1 MNKPHKRGAHLLA
14 LLLGLCLPFN
24 TIMGQTN
31 TAATAPSSAAAQT
44 GRGVN
49 LKYMDT
55 SAKPCQDFYQY
66 ASGNWLAS
74 NPIPAD
80 RSTWGAGSELSEK
93 NFEVLRQILEDAA
106 KDKGAPKGSA
116 RRKVGDF
123 YRSGMD
129 EARIE
134 AEGAKPLAR
143 EFARIEAIKD
153 VGTLQDAIAHLHRLN
168 LSPAFNF
175 FAYQDYK
182 NSTRIISWL
191 YQGGL
196 GLPNRDYYTKED
208 ERSKEIR
215 TQYVA
220 HVAKMFELLGDN
232 PQQAAAQARAVMEM
246 ETRLARASMTPVE
259 ERDPNATY
267 HRMTL
272 AQLNALV
279 PGLSWNRYFKS
290 LGLTDPGDINVA
302 QPAFYKE
309 VGQMMTS
316 VPVADWKTYLRWQL
330 INAQAPRL
338 SSAFVNEDFHFNGR
352 VVRGTKELRPRWKR
366 ILTATDSSLGEALGQ
381 LYVERNFS
389 PQAKAKALEL
399 VMNLKAA
406 LRDRLKV
413 LDWISEATRQQALKK
428 LDAINV
434 KIGYPDK
441 WRDYSAL
448 NIDDGSYVLNAMR
461 ADEFEF
467 QRNINKI
474 GKPIDRREWSVST
487 PTVDAYYNP
496 NFNEIVFPAGILQP
510 PFFDPTADDATNY
523 GGVGAIIGHELTHG
537 FDDQGR
543 QFDAEG
549 NLKDWWTAED
559 QKNYNQRAAIVEAQ
573 FNEYV
578 PLEDL
583 HINGK
588 LTLGENIADL
598 GGLKIAYLAFQK
610 SLEGKPRPPVID
622 GFTPEQRF
630 FLAFAQNWRRNIRP
644 EALRLMLATDPHSP
658 PRFRVLGPVSNM
670 PEFFAAFGCKPG
682 DSGIRGEAIQV
693 KIW

>member
-1 MNKPHKRGAHLLA
+1 MNRSKSVLFLA
-14 LLLGLCLPFN
+14 LLLGLCLPLN
-24 TIMGQTN
+24 TIVGQSTSTAGQT
-31 TAATAPSSAAAQT
+31 T
-44 GRGVN
+44 RGVYP
-49 LKYMDT
+49 KYMDT
-55 SAKPCQDFYQY
+55 SVKPCEDFYQY
-66 ASGNWLAS
+66 ANGNWLS
-74 NPIPAD
+74 NNPIPAD
-80 RSTWGAGSELSEK
+80 RSSWGAGSELAEK
-93 NFEVLRQILEDAA
+93 TQQAIHQILEEAA
-106 KDKGAPKGSA
+106 KDANAPKGSA

-134 AEGAKPLAR
+134 AEGIKPLAQ

-153 VGTLQDAIAHLHRLN
+153 TQTLQDVIAHLHRMN
-168 LSPAFNF
+168 VNPAFNF

-182 NSTRIISWL
+182 NSTRIIAWL

-208 ERSKEIR
+208 EKSKEIR

-220 HVAKMFELLGDN
+220 HIAKMLELLGDK
-232 PQQAAAQARAVMEM
+232 PDAAAAGAKTIMAM
-246 ETRLARASMTPVE
+246 ETRLAKASMTPVE
-259 ERDPNATY
+259 ERNPNATY
-267 HRMTL
+267 HKMTL
-272 AQLNALV
+272 AELNALV
-279 PGLSWNRYFKS
+279 PGFTWNRYFRGI
-290 LGLTDPGDINVA
+290 GLTDPGDINVA

-316 VPVADWKTYLRWQL
+316 VPISDWKTYLRWTL
-330 INAQAPRL
+330 INTEAGRL
-338 SSAFVNEDFHFNGR
+338 SSAFVNQDFNFYGR
-352 VVRGTKELRPRWKR
+352 IVRGTKELRPRWKR
-366 ILTATDSSLGEALGQ
+366 MFSATDQALGDALGQ
-381 LYVERNFS
+381 LYVERYFS

-413 LDWISEATRQQALKK
+413 LDWISEGTRQQALKK

-448 NIDDGSYVLNAMR
+448 NIDGGSYVLNAMR

-467 QRNINKI
+467 KRNLNKI
-474 GKPIDRREWSVST
+474 GKPIDRQEWGVTT

-510 PFFDPTADDATNY
+510 PFFDPQADDASNY
-523 GGVGAIIGHELTHG
+523 GGVGSVIGHELTHG

-549 NLKDWWTAED
+549 NLRNWWTAED
-559 QKNYNQRAAIVEAQ
+559 EKNYNARAVIVEKQ
-573 FNEYV
+573 FDEFI
-578 PLEDL
+578 PLEAV

-598 GGLKIAYLAFQK
+598 GGLKIAYLALQK
-610 SLEGKPRPPVID
+610 SMEGKPRPPAID

-630 FLAFAQNWRRNIRP
+630 FLSFAQNWRRSTRP
-644 EALRLMLATDPHSP
+644 EALRLMLASDPHSP

-682 DSGIRGEAIQV
+682 DSGIRAENVQV

>member
-1 MNKPHKRGAHLLA
+1 VNKRNSTGALLLA
-14 LLLGLCLPFN
+14 LLLGLCLPLN
-24 TIMGQTN
+24 VIVGQTA
-31 TAATAPSSAAAQT
+31 TTAPTAPAQT
-44 GRGVN
+44 GRGVYLN
-49 LKYMDT
+49 YMDT
-55 SAKPCQDFYQY
+55 SAKPCEDFYQY
-66 ASGNWLAS
+66 ASGNWLGS

-80 RSTWGAGSELSEK
+80 RSSWGAGSELAEK
-93 NFEVLRQILEDAA
+93 NQVLIHQILEEAA
-106 KDKGAPKGSA
+106 KDTSAPKGSA

-123 YRSGMD
+123 YRSGMN

-134 AEGAKPLAR
+134 AEGVKPLQQ

-153 VGTLQDAIAHLHRLN
+153 VPTLQDAIAHLHRLN
-168 LSPAFNF
+168 VNPTFNF
-175 FAYQDYK
+175 FPYQDYK

-196 GLPNRDYYTKED
+196 GLPNRDYYTKDD
-208 ERSKEIR
+208 EKSKEIR

-220 HVAKMFELLGDN
+220 HIAKMLELLGDK
-232 PQQAAAQARAVMEM
+232 PDAAAMEAKTIMEM
-246 ETRLARASMTPVE
+246 ETRLAKASMTPVE

-272 AQLNALV
+272 AELNALT
-279 PGLSWNRYFKS
+279 PGLNWNRYFNG
-290 LGLTDPGDINVA
+290 LGLKEPGDINVA

-309 VGQMMTS
+309 VGQMMTN
-316 VPVADWKTYLRWQL
+316 VPVSDWKAYLRWQL
-330 INAQAPRL
+330 INTEAGRL
-338 SSAFVNEDFHFNGR
+338 SSAFVNEDFNFYGR
-352 VVRGTKELRPRWKR
+352 TVRGTKELRPRWKR
-366 ILTATDSSLGEALGQ
+366 IFSATDQSLGEALGQ
-381 LYVERNFS
+381 LYVERAFS
-389 PQAKAKALEL
+389 PQAKAKAQEL

-448 NIDDGSYVLNAMR
+448 TIDDGSYVLNGMR

-467 QRNINKI
+467 QRNLNKI
-474 GKPIDRREWSVST
+474 GKPIDRTEWSITT

-510 PFFDPTADDATNY
+510 PFFDPEADDATNY
-523 GGVGAIIGHELTHG
+523 GGVGSVIGHELTHG

-549 NLKDWWTAED
+549 NLRDWWTAED
-559 QKNYNQRAAIVEAQ
+559 QKNYIQRASIVEAQ
-573 FNEYV
+573 YNDFI
-578 PLEDL
+578 PLETL

-610 SLEGKPRPPVID
+610 SLEGKPRPPSID

-630 FLAFAQNWRRNIRP
+630 FLSFGQNWRRNTRP

-658 PRFRVLGPVSNM
+658 PRFRVNGPVSNM

-682 DSGIRGEAIQV
+682 DAGIRAENIQV

>member
-1 MNKPHKRGAHLLA
+1 LHRQIKRNALLA
-14 LLLGLCLPFN
+14 LLLVFGLPLHL
-24 TIMGQTN
+24 IVGQT
-31 TAATAPSSAAAQT
+31 PSAVQT
-44 GRGVN
+44 GRGVY
-49 LKYMDT
+49 LKFIDT
-55 SAKPCQDFYQY
+55 SVKPCQDFYQF
-66 ASGNWLAS
+66 ANGSWLAN
-74 NPIPAD
+74 NPIPAE
-80 RSTWGAGSELSEK
+80 RSSWGAGAELSEK
-93 NFEVLRQILEDAA
+93 NLEVIHQILEEAA
-106 KDKGAPKGSA
+106 KDTNAPKGSPK
-116 RRKVGDF
+116 RKVGDF

-134 AEGAKPLAR
+134 ADAIKPLAQ
-143 EFARIEAIKD
+143 EFARIEAVKD
-153 VGTLQDAIAHLHRLN
+153 IPTLQDALAHLHRFN
-168 LSPAFNF
+168 VNPAFNF

-182 NSTRIISWL
+182 NSTRIIAWL

-196 GLPNRDYYTKED
+196 GLPNRDYYTKDD

-220 HVAKMFELLGDN
+220 HVAKMFELLGDK
-232 PQQAAAQARAVMEM
+232 PEQAASQAKTVMEM

-259 ERDPNATY
+259 ERDPAGTY
-267 HRMTL
+267 HKMTL
-272 AQLNALV
+272 AELNALT
-279 PGLSWNRYFKS
+279 PGFQWNRYFKGI
-290 LGLTDPGDINVA
+290 GLVDPGDINVA
-302 QPAFYKE
+302 QPVFYKE

-316 VPVADWKTYLRWQL
+316 VPIPDWKTYLRWTL
-330 INAQAPRL
+330 VNTQATRL
-338 SSAFVNEDFHFNGR
+338 SSAFVNQDFSFYGKT
-352 VVRGTKELRPRWKR
+352 VRGTKELRPRWKR
-366 ILTATDSSLGEALGQ
+366 INSAIDNGLGEALGQ
-381 LYVERNFS
+381 LYVERAFS
-389 PQAKAKALEL
+389 PQAKAKAQEM

-406 LRDRLKV
+406 LRSDLST
-413 LDWISEATRQQALKK
+413 LGWMSEATRQQALKK

-448 NIDDGSYVLNAMR
+448 NIDNGPYVLNAMR

-467 QRNINKI
+467 QRNLNKI
-474 GKPIDRREWSVST
+474 GKPIDRTEWGITT

-510 PFFDPTADDATNY
+510 PFFDPQADDATNY
-523 GGVGAIIGHELTHG
+523 GGVGSVIGHELTHG

-549 NLKDWWTAED
+549 NLRNWWTAED
-559 QKNYNQRAAIVEAQ
+559 EKNYNARASIVETQ
-573 FNEYV
+573 YNEFT
-578 PLEDL
+578 PLEAL

-610 SLEGKPRPPVID
+610 SLEGKPRPQPID

-630 FLAFAQNWRRNIRP
+630 FLSFAQNWRRNTRP
-644 EALRLMLATDPHSP
+644 ETLRLMLATDPHSP
-658 PRFRVLGPVSNM
+658 PRFRVNGPVSNM
-670 PEFFAAFGCKPG
+670 PEFFEAFGCKTG
-682 DSGIRGEAIQV
+682 DSGIRAENVQV

>member
-1 MNKPHKRGAHLLA
+1 VNKLNRRGAHLLA
-14 LLLGLCLPFN
+14 LLLGLCLPLN
-24 TIMGQTN
+24 TIIGQTSASITAP
-31 TAATAPSSAAAQT
+31 TAAGT
-44 GRGVN
+44 GRGVSP
-49 LKYMDT
+49 KYMDT
-55 SAKPCQDFYQY
+55 ATKPCQDFYQY
-66 ASGNWLAS
+66 ANGNWLAN
-74 NPIPAD
+74 NPVPAD
-80 RSTWGAGSELSEK
+80 RSAWGAGSELSEK
-93 NFEVLRQILEDAA
+93 NFEVLHQILEDAA
-106 KDKGAPKGSA
+106 KDTNAPKGSA

-134 AEGAKPLAR
+134 AEGAKPLAQ
-143 EFARIEAIKD
+143 EFARIDAIKD
-153 VGTLQDAIAHLHRLN
+153 VPTLQETIAHLHRLN
-168 LSPAFNF
+168 MAPAFNF

-208 ERSKEIR
+208 EKSKEIR

-220 HVAKMFELLGDN
+220 HIAKMFELLGDKS
-232 PQQAAAQARAVMEM
+232 QQAQARTVMEM
-246 ETRLARASMTPVE
+246 ETRLAKASMTPVE
-259 ERDPNATY
+259 ERDPSATY
-267 HRMTL
+267 NRMTL

-279 PGLSWNRYFKS
+279 PGFTWNRYFKS

-302 QPAFYKE
+302 QPNFYKE
-309 VGQMMTS
+309 VGQMMQS

-330 INAQAPRL
+330 LNTQAQRL
-338 SSAFVNEDFHFNGR
+338 SSAFVNEDFNFNGR
-352 VVRGTKELRPRWKR
+352 IVRGTKELRPRWKR
-366 ILTATDSSLGEALGQ
+366 ILTATDNGLGEALGQ

-413 LDWISEATRQQALKK
+413 LDWISEGTRQQALKK

-448 NIDDGSYVLNAMR
+448 NIDNSSYVTNAMR

-467 QRNINKI
+467 NRNINKI
-474 GKPIDRREWSVST
+474 GKPVDRTEWSITT

-523 GGVGAIIGHELTHG
+523 GGVGSVIGHELTHG

-573 FNEYV
+573 FNEYI
-578 PLEDL
+578 PIEDL

-630 FLAFAQNWRRNIRP
+630 FLAFAQNWRRNTRP
-644 EALRLMLATDPHSP
+644 EALRLLIATDPHSP

-670 PEFFAAFGCKPG
+670 PEFFEAFGCKAG
-682 DSGIRGEAIQV
+682 DSGIRAENIQV

>member
-1 MNKPHKRGAHLLA
+1 LNRQNQRKAFPA
-14 LLLGLCLPFN
+14 LLLGLLCLPLN
-24 TIMGQTN
+24 IIVGQTP
-31 TAATAPSSAAAQT
+31 TAVQT
-44 GRGVN
+44 GRGVY
-49 LKYMDT
+49 LKYIDA
-55 SAKPCQDFYQY
+55 SAKPCHDFYQY
-66 ASGNWLAS
+66 ANGSWLAN
-74 NPIPAD
+74 NPIPAE
-80 RSTWGAGSELSEK
+80 RSSWGAGSELSEK
-93 NFEVLRQILEDAA
+93 NLEVIHQILEDAA
-106 KDKGAPKGSA
+106 RDTNAPKGSPK
-116 RRKVGDF
+116 RKVGDF

-134 AEGAKPLAR
+134 AEGAKPLAP
-143 EFARIEAIKD
+143 EFARIEAVKD
-153 VGTLQDAIAHLHRLN
+153 VQTLQDALARLHRYN
-168 LSPAFNF
+168 VNPAFNF

-208 ERSKEIR
+208 EKSKEIR

-220 HVAKMFELLGDN
+220 HVAKMFELLGDE
-232 PQQAAAQARAVMEM
+232 PGRAAAQAKTVMEM
-246 ETRLARASMTPVE
+246 ETRLAKASMTPVE
-259 ERDPNATY
+259 ERDPNGTY
-267 HRMTL
+267 HKMTL
-272 AQLNALV
+272 AELNALT
-279 PGLSWNRYFKS
+279 PGFSWNRYFK
-290 LGLTDPGDINVA
+290 GIGIADPGDINVA
-302 QPAFYKE
+302 QPVFYKE

-316 VPVADWKTYLRWQL
+316 VPIKDWKTYLRWNL
-330 INAQAPRL
+330 INSQAGRL
-338 SSAFVNEDFHFNGR
+338 SSAFVNQDFNFYGKT
-352 VVRGTKELRPRWKR
+352 VRGTRELRPRWKR
-366 ILTATDSSLGEALGQ
+366 INSAIDRALGEALGQ
-381 LYVERNFS
+381 LYVERAFS
-389 PQAKAKALEL
+389 PQAKAKALEM

-448 NIDDGSYVLNAMR
+448 NIDNGSYVLNAMR

-467 QRNINKI
+467 QRNLNKI
-474 GKPIDRREWSVST
+474 GKPIDRTEWGITT

-510 PFFDPTADDATNY
+510 PFFDPAADDATNY
-523 GGVGAIIGHELTHG
+523 GGVGSVIGHELTHG

-549 NLKDWWTAED
+549 NLKNWWTAED
-559 QKNYNQRAAIVEAQ
+559 EKNYNARASIVEAQ
-573 FNEYV
+573 YNEFS
-578 PLEDL
+578 PLENL
-583 HINGK
+583 RINGK

-598 GGLKIAYLAFQK
+598 GGLKIAYLALQK
-610 SLEGKPRPPVID
+610 SMEGKPRPPLID

-630 FLAFAQNWRRNIRP
+630 FLSFAQNWRRNTRP
-644 EALRLMLATDPHSP
+644 ETLRLMLATDPHSP
-658 PRFRVLGPVSNM
+658 PRFRVNGPVSNM
-670 PEFFAAFGCKPG
+670 PEFFEAFGCKAG
-682 DSGIRGEAIQV
+682 DSGIRPENIQV